1 MSAAT
6 RPEVPRTVFTPPSRE
21 DIRAL
26 LACAEASDPQLSCW
40 LQVAVATGARRGE
53 ICALRWADIDLEA
66 ATDPHFSAR
75 ASCLGV
81 DDIDVDPPRVAAVA
95 GSYVPDDGSMAGGSV
110 VSVTASRSWVTRC
123 APAAAEAGSSTQ
135 KL

>member
-1 MSAAT
+1 MSY
-6 RPEVPRTVFTPPSRE
+6 
-21 DIRAL
+21 
-26 LACAEASDPQLSCW
+26 ASDP
-40 LQVAVATGARRGE
+40 R
-53 ICALRWADIDLEA
+53 
-66 ATDPHFSAR
+66 FSAR

-81 DDIDVDPPRVAAVA
+81 DDIDVDPPSVAAVA

-123 APAAAEAGSSTQ
+123 APAAAESGTKTQ